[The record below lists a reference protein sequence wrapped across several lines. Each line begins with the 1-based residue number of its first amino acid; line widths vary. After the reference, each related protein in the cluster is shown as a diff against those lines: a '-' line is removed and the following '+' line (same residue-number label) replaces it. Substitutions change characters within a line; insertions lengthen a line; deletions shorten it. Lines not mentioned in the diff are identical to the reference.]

1 MNYIYLH
8 FRREILILDLLIL
21 ASAWLYQFLFENIL
35 TTKLSLK
42 RSKKITYPKKI
53 RWWNKPFL
61 PIIFIFKTI
70 PRALS
75 MRPRISA
82 ALKRKYRLE
91 IFIYNKKIARAKKL
105 KKRKARFARHIALNR
120 VKSTLKKPTTMLFLG
135 LLVFFAG
142 YLVTVSE

>member
-1 MNYIYLH
+1 LALSVFIREYINHKTIPEAVEKNYIL
-8 FRREILILDLLIL
+8 
-21 ASAWLYQFLFENIL
+21 
-35 TTKLSLK
+35 
-42 RSKKITYPKKI
+42 KKI

-91 IFIYNKKIARAKKL
+91 IFIYNQKIARAKKL
-105 KKRKARFARHIALNR
+105 KKRKVSFARHIALNR
-120 VKSTLKKPTTMLFLG
+120 FKSTLRKPTTMLFLG

-142 YLVTVSE
+142 YLVTVTE